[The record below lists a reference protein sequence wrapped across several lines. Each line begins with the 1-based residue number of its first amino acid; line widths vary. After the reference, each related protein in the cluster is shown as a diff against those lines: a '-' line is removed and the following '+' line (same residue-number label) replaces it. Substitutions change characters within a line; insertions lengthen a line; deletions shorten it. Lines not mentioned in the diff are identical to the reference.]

1 MHHPDHPN
9 DPSTAFTGPIHI
21 TVIITPLHVLQTDNP
36 HISFIFN
43 DSTTW
48 LRFSKK
54 RVGSP
59 NISTLREGPISP
71 NNEHSHKI
79 SCPDSEQ
86 DRCSTSVVDKPVTG
100 CFEHRH
106 PTVPKKVTKFP
117 ENERPSIEPPQSASA
132 QDIIF
137 LGPFPKTIPVSAVV
151 RLKK

>member
-9 DPSTAFTGPIHI
+9 DPSTAFTG
-21 TVIITPLHVLQTDNP
+21 
-36 HISFIFN
+36 
-43 DSTTW
+43 
-48 LRFSKK
+48 FSKRAIAPLLSFN

-59 NISTLREGPISP
+59 DISTLREGPISP

-117 ENERPSIEPPQSASA
+117 ENERPSIDPPQSASA

-137 LGPFPKTIPVSAVV
+137 LGPFPKTIPVSAVAFKY
-151 RLKK
+151 RRQ